1 MGINLETD
9 SKLFQIETK
18 SFLYNATDVLF
29 LPEQDSD
36 GVDNVVGMAG
46 LSQRDLVLSQRAEAQ
61 LEQQKRDQE
70 LARRLQG
77 QLELGSYFTKTTY
90 CYFSR

>member
-1 MGINLETD
+1 
-9 SKLFQIETK
+9 
-18 SFLYNATDVLF
+18 
-29 LPEQDSD
+29 
-36 GVDNVVGMAG
+36 MAG

-77 QLELGSYFTKTTY
+77 QLELGSYFNKSQFHLLFSKITKIQHIKFLTVILPD
-90 CYFSR
+90 

>member
-1 MGINLETD
+1 
-9 SKLFQIETK
+9 
-18 SFLYNATDVLF
+18 
-29 LPEQDSD
+29 
-36 GVDNVVGMAG
+36 MAG

-77 QLELGSYFTKTTY
+77 QLELGLYSCNKITTT
-90 CYFSR
+90 

>member
-1 MGINLETD
+1 MQLM
-9 SKLFQIETK
+9 F
-18 SFLYNATDVLF
+18 LF

-77 QLELGSYFTKTTY
+77 QLELGSYFTKASVTY
-90 CYFSR
+90 RFPKSQKLIT

>member
-1 MGINLETD
+1 MGIYLELIQRDFKKKPSHFCTMQ
-9 SKLFQIETK
+9 LMF
-18 SFLYNATDVLF
+18 LF

-77 QLELGSYFTKTTY
+77 QLELGSYFT
-90 CYFSR
+90 

>member
-1 MGINLETD
+1 M
-9 SKLFQIETK
+9 F
-18 SFLYNATDVLF
+18 LF

-77 QLELGSYFTKTTY
+77 QLELGSYSCNKILLKSVHFKKTVARISILSKLW
-90 CYFSR
+90 YFLF

>member
-1 MGINLETD
+1 
-9 SKLFQIETK
+9 
-18 SFLYNATDVLF
+18 
-29 LPEQDSD
+29 
-36 GVDNVVGMAG
+36 MAG

-77 QLELGSYFTKTTY
+77 QLELGL
-90 CYFSR
+90 YFSKASFTYRFPKSQKLNT

>member
-1 MGINLETD
+1 
-9 SKLFQIETK
+9 
-18 SFLYNATDVLF
+18 
-29 LPEQDSD
+29 
-36 GVDNVVGMAG
+36 MAG

-77 QLELGSYFTKTTY
+77 QLELGSYFTKSQFHIS
-90 CYFSR
+90 FSKITKIQHIKFLTVILPD

>member
-1 MGINLETD
+1 
-9 SKLFQIETK
+9 
-18 SFLYNATDVLF
+18 
-29 LPEQDSD
+29 
-36 GVDNVVGMAG
+36 MAG

-77 QLELGSYFTKTTY
+77 QLELGSYFIKASSH
-90 CYFSR
+90 CYFTRLNLKKQGLSSFAF

>member
-9 SKLFQIETK
+9 LKLFQIETK

-77 QLELGSYFTKTTY
+77 QLELGLYSCNKITTT
-90 CYFSR
+90 

>member
-1 MGINLETD
+1 
-9 SKLFQIETK
+9 
-18 SFLYNATDVLF
+18 
-29 LPEQDSD
+29 
-36 GVDNVVGMAG
+36 MAG

-77 QLELGSYFTKTTY
+77 QLELGSYFTKSQFY
-90 CYFSR
+90 ISFSEIS